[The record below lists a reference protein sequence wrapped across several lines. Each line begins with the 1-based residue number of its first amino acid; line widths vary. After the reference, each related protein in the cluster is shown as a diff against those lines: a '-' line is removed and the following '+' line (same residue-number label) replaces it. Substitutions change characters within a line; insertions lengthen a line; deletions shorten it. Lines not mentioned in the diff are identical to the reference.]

1 MGLVPPNEAM
11 IIRREIPADREE
23 IRCLLLE
30 AFGRPHESLLVDDLR
45 SAGKVVVSLV
55 ALIDGSVAGH
65 LLFSEVAIDPSC
77 PGWKALGLAP
87 LAVSPPFQGKGV
99 GTELVKSGIEA
110 CRREGWTSLF
120 VLGERAYYARF
131 GFVPAR
137 SFGLD
142 NIYGADDA
150 FMAMEI
156 LPGALSGKNGTV
168 TYPREFESFS

>member
-55 ALIDGSVAGH
+55 ALISGSVAGH
-65 LLFSEVAIDPSC
+65 ILFTEVAIAPACPS
-77 PGWKALGLAP
+77 WKGLGLAP
-87 LAVSPPFQGKGV
+87 LAVSPPFQGQGV
-99 GTELVKSGIEA
+99 GTELVQSGIEA
-110 CRREGWTSLF
+110 CRREGGTSLF

-156 LPGALSGKNGTV
+156 IPGALSGKNGTV

>member
-1 MGLVPPNEAM
+1 M
-11 IIRREIPADREE
+11 
-23 IRCLLLE
+23 E

-45 SAGKVVVSLV
+45 SAGKAVISLV
-55 ALIDGSVAGH
+55 ALIDARVAGH
-65 LLFSEVAIDPSC
+65 VLFSEVSIDPPC
-77 PGWKALGLAP
+77 PGWKGLGLAP
-87 LAVSPPFQGKGV
+87 LAVLPPLQGKGV
-99 GTELVKSGIEA
+99 GTELVQSGIEA

-120 VLGERAYYARF
+120 VLGDRAYYSRF

-156 LPGALSGKNGTV
+156 LPGALSGRNGTV
-168 TYPREFESFS
+168 TFQREFESFS